1 MVKEWIA
8 NHRPVFE
15 AYLETR
21 IQPSNARRIVSAI
34 PRGWR
39 FFANW
44 DYHHTARIVVVWSP
58 NVITT
63 VYKSS
68 AQAVTC
74 GFFLPLESLTVT
86 VTFVYGCNEVESRRE
101 LWQELETLSSTT
113 PVANHPWTVLG
124 DFNQIIRT
132 SQHSNSMHIEVDTS
146 GVDDMNLAM
155 QEADLFE
162 AQGKG
167 LSFTSWNNQELTPIS
182 KKIDHALI
190 NQSWATKFPEGYAE
204 FLELHQSD
212 HTPCLFHLPS
222 AQRRVPKP
230 FKFYNHILDHPQFE
244 ETVRSAWQPDSI
256 VGTSQFKLV
265 RSMKLLKKELR
276 RINKRHYSGITQ

>member
-1 MVKEWIA
+1 MSGAVSEKDHTETALVGVQEKCDTQEMPVSLENPLHTTTPKDEVGDQTVLSPPQQSHQMESRPSSMSNTQVIA
-8 NHRPVFE
+8 
-15 AYLETR
+15 LERACCASSVTVTHTDQITEHSAAEQAELNSSPFFLVYNRKSGRKVTR
-21 IQPSNARRIVSAI
+21 
-34 PRGWR
+34 WR

-44 DYHHTARIVVVWSP
+44 DHHHTARIVVVWSP

-68 AQAVTC
+68 AQAVT
-74 GFFLPLESLTVT
+74 F
-86 VTFVYGCNEVESRRE
+86 
-101 LWQELETLSSTT
+101 
-113 PVANHPWTVLG
+113 LG

-167 LSFTSWNNQELTPIS
+167 LSFTWWNNQELTHIS

-204 FLELHQSD
+204 FLEPHQSD
-212 HTPCLFHLPS
+212 HAPCLFHLPS
-222 AQRRVPKP
+222 ARRRVPKP

-244 ETVRSAWQPDSI
+244 ETVRSA
-256 VGTSQFKLV
+256 
-265 RSMKLLKKELR
+265 
-276 RINKRHYSGITQ
+276 

>member
-1 MVKEWIA
+1 MVKGL
-8 NHRPVFE
+8 VFG

-44 DYHHTARIVVVWSP
+44 DHHHTARIVVVWSP

-101 LWQELETLSSTT
+101 LWHELETLSSTT
-113 PVANHPWTVLG
+113 PVANHPWAVLG

-167 LSFTSWNNQELTPIS
+167 LSFTWWNNQELTHIS

-204 FLELHQSD
+204 FLEPHQSD
-212 HTPCLFHLPS
+212 HAPCLFHLPS
-222 AQRRVPKP
+222 ARRRVPKP

-244 ETVRSAWQPDSI
+244 ETVRSA
-256 VGTSQFKLV
+256 
-265 RSMKLLKKELR
+265 
-276 RINKRHYSGITQ
+276 